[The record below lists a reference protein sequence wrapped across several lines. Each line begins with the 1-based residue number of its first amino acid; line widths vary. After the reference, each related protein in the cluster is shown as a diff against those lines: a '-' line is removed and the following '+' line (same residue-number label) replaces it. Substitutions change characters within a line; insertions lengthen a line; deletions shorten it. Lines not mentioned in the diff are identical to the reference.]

1 MSRVIQKPIYSLL
14 AQVYDRIQPHRPE
27 INRRARQVVLK
38 KVLPKVR
45 SICDLGCGTG
55 VTAVELAG
63 RGLRV
68 VAVDN
73 SPDMCRL
80 TRERARRAGL
90 QVKVLCAD
98 MRRFH
103 LPSQVDL
110 VLCEFS
116 GLGHVKGHGDLCRV
130 MRRVAEALSP
140 GGFFYFDVLPTGPSR
155 QSLRHEWVGETE
167 DLMVCCRTVYDPG
180 LRREE
185 VEINWFTPARDLW
198 RRYRER
204 MQVSHWSTATI
215 RGTLRRAGFR
225 RVQVVD
231 GTRFAPRPGLRL
243 GTYFLAQKAL
253 RNGRGN

>member
-1 MSRVIQKPIYSLL
+1 MSRVIQKPPYSLL
-14 AQVYDRIQPHRPE
+14 AQVYDRIQPDRPE

-38 KVLPKVR
+38 KVLRKVR
-45 SICDLGCGTG
+45 SVCDLGCGTG
-55 VTAVELAG
+55 ITAVELAK

-73 SPDMCRL
+73 SPHMCGL

-103 LPSQVDL
+103 LPSHVDL

-116 GLGHVKGHGDLCRV
+116 GLGHMKGRGDLSRV
-130 MRRVAEALSP
+130 MRRAAEALSP

-155 QSLRHEWVGETE
+155 QTLRHEWVRETE
-167 DLMVCCRTVYDPG
+167 DLMLCCRTVYDPG

-185 VEINWFTPARDLW
+185 IEINWFTPVRDLW

-204 MQVSHWSTATI
+204 LQVAHWSTATI
-215 RGTLRRAGFR
+215 RGTLRRAGFH
-225 RVQVVD
+225 RVHIYE
-231 GTRFAPRPGLRL
+231 GTRFAPRPGLLL

-253 RNGRGN
+253 GNGGGS